1 MNEMIKPSESTL
13 SGRDREGGTSSGS
26 LGGSLLKSAGVVS
39 MMTFLSRIL
48 GLARDV
54 VIASLFGAGSGVDAF
69 IVAFKIPNFFRRLFA
84 EGAFSQAFVPILSE
98 YRTQRD
104 HQSVKD
110 LVSYTAGSLGGFLS
124 VLSLLAVVAAPI
136 VAMIFAPG
144 FYQVPDKLSLAGEML
159 RITFPYLLLI
169 SLTAFAG
176 SILNTYGRFGA
187 PAFTPVLLNVSVIG
201 CSLFLAPLMD
211 RPVFALA
218 WGVLLA
224 GIIQLVFQLPFL
236 KRIDLMPLPRWGWK
250 VEGVVRIRTLMIP
263 ALFGVSVAQINL
275 LLDTVLASFLQ
286 SGSVSW
292 LYYSDR
298 LMELP
303 LGVFGI
309 AIATVILPGLSLKYS
324 QQSSEGFSQT
334 LDWALRMVLL
344 IGLPSAVA
352 LVVLAEPLLITIFQ
366 YGEFN
371 SNDVA
376 MSAQSLRAYAG
387 GLLGFMIIKV
397 LAPGYFARQ
406 DTKTPV
412 IVGVKAMGFN
422 MVFNFILVFPLAH
435 AGLALATS
443 IAAFINGGMLY
454 RGLRRDGVFTPQA
467 GWTALL
473 VRYAIANG
481 IMALTLILL
490 ARPVEQWLAWDWYW
504 RVLHLG
510 FLVAVGAGAYF
521 MTLLVTGLRFDHLRH

>member
-1 MNEMIKPSESTL
+1 MNEMIKPSESPL
-13 SGRDREGGTSSGS
+13 PGENRKGGTSSEG
-26 LGGSLLKSAGVVS
+26 LGGSLLKSTGVVS

-84 EGAFSQAFVPILSE
+84 EGAFSQAFVPVLSE
-98 YRTQRD
+98 YRTRRN
-104 HQSVKD
+104 HQSVKA
-110 LVSYTAGSLGGFLS
+110 LVSYTAGSLGGGLL
-124 VLSLLAVVAAPI
+124 VITLLAVAAAPI
-136 VAMIFAPG
+136 IAMVFAPG

-176 SILNTYGRFGA
+176 SILNTYGRFGV
-187 PAFTPVLLNVSVIG
+187 PAFTPVMLNVSVITCG
-201 CSLFLAPLMD
+201 LFLAPLMD
-211 RPVFALA
+211 RPIFALA

-224 GIIQLVFQLPFL
+224 GIIQLAFQLPFL

-250 VEGVVRIRTLMIP
+250 DEGVVRIRTLMIP
-263 ALFGVSVAQINL
+263 ALFGVSVAQVNL
-275 LLDTVLASFLQ
+275 LLDTVLASFLH

-309 AIATVILPGLSLKYS
+309 AIATVILPGLSLKHS
-324 QQSSEGFSQT
+324 QQSAKEFSQT
-334 LDWALRMVLL
+334 LDWALRLVLL

-352 LVVLAEPLLITIFQ
+352 LVVLAEPLLTTIFQ
-366 YGEFN
+366 YGEF
-371 SNDVA
+371 SDNDVV

-387 GLLGFMIIKV
+387 GLLGFMIIKI

-422 MVFNFILVFPLAH
+422 MVFNLILVFPLAH

-443 IAAFINGGMLY
+443 IAAFVNGGMLY
-454 RGLRRDGVFTPQA
+454 RGLRRDGVFTPRA
-467 GWTALL
+467 GWVALL
-473 VRYAIANG
+473 IRYAIANG
-481 IMALTLILL
+481 VMALVLILL
-490 ARPVEQWLAWDWYW
+490 ARPVEQWLAWDWRW

-510 FLVAVGAGAYF
+510 FLVVAGAGAYVIS
-521 MTLLVTGLRFDHLRH
+521 LLVTGLKASHLRH